1 MEKEERSAL
10 YREVREHIK
19 SGALHIRLI
28 HAYLDTLPFDSEKSQ
43 ALRTKLERMCEC
55 NTCSK

>member
-1 MEKEERSAL
+1 MKKEERSKL
-10 YREVREHIK
+10 YREVRRHIK
-19 SGALHIRLI
+19 SGSASIRSI

-43 ALRTKLERMCEC
+43 ALRAKLERMCEC